1 METIRKKRLYTDYE
15 PLSMAVSLEVS
26 TPHSSVGQVYDPI
39 ENSFAPD
46 REITPLVITPIVRAN
61 TLEDSWSQIFA
72 NPLLAEMKWFV
83 NGAEISTLQDW
94 NQKYSINQEGLK
106 KGAITI
112 EYNIAV
118 EKHIELHFE
127 AVVPD
132 ERTGTN
138 VPIISA
144 PINLTTVD
152 KAGDTWGVSIDVEPD
167 IIYNPFLDKLLMYDY
182 KVANG
187 ISAGSRAD
195 AIDSNAYEK
204 TINLLVTRGGVKV
217 TAGYTAHFYKLNGQ
231 TMTEITNDIEVIA
244 KTNSSIKLDLRFIE
258 KEDYM
263 IIVKSEDKEV
273 ARTQFSATRS
283 YPKYGVE
290 ILSGVS
296 IRPNQYV
303 HRNKV
308 AVKHNSQI
316 VEIPEPLIRM
326 IWFTDTD
333 NLIGKQWQEGNRCFI
348 DILKTGIGK
357 TYLDSWMDLYIKTAH
372 KKAFHQYE
380 DFTDTNGNIYIG
392 N

>member
-15 PLSMAVSLEVS
+15 PLSIAVSLEVT

-46 REITPLVITPIVRAN
+46 REITPLVITPVVIAN

-83 NGAEISTLQDW
+83 NGVDIATLPSW
-94 NQKYSINQEGLK
+94 SEKYLINQEGLER
-106 KGAITI
+106 GAITVSR
-112 EYNIAV
+112 NVAV
-118 EKHIELHFE
+118 EERIELHFE
-127 AVVPD
+127 AIVPD
-132 ERTGTN
+132 ERTGVN
-138 VPIISA
+138 ILIVSDV
-144 PINLTTVD
+144 INLTTVD
-152 KAGDTWGVSIDVEPD
+152 KAGDTWGISIDAEPD
-167 IIYNPFLDKLLMYDY
+167 IIYNPFLDRLLMYDY
-182 KVANG
+182 KIANG

-195 AIDSNAYEK
+195 AVDSNAYEK
-204 TINLLVTRGGVKV
+204 NINLLVTRGGVKV
-217 TAGYTAHFYKLNGQ
+217 TDDYTAHFYKLNGQ
-231 TMTEITNDIEVIA
+231 TMTEITNDIEVTA
-244 KTNSSIKLDLRFIE
+244 KSNSSIKLDLRFIE

-273 ARTQFSATRS
+273 ARTQFSVTRA

-296 IRPNQYV
+296 IRPNQDV
-303 HRNKV
+303 HSNKV
-308 AVKHNSQI
+308 AVKHNSQM

-326 IWFTDTD
+326 IWFTDTEHLKD
-333 NLIGKQWQEGNRCFI
+333 KQWHEGGRCFI

-357 TYLDSWMDLYIKTAH
+357 NYLDSWMDVYVKSEH
-372 KKAFHQYE
+372 KKAFYQYE

>member
-1 METIRKKRLYTDYE
+1 METVRKKRIYTDYE
-15 PLSMAVSLEVS
+15 PLSIAVSLEVS

-94 NQKYSINQEGLK
+94 NKKYSINQEGLER
-106 KGAITI
+106 GAMTI
-112 EYNIAV
+112 EYNVAV
-118 EKHIELHFE
+118 EERIELHFE
-127 AVVPD
+127 AVIPD
-132 ERTGTN
+132 ERTGIN
-138 VPIISA
+138 VPIVSDTL
-144 PINLTTVD
+144 NLTTVD

-167 IIYNPFLDKLLMYDY
+167 IIYNPFLDRLLMYDY

-204 TINLLVTRGGVKV
+204 NINLLVTRGGVKV
-217 TAGYTAHFYKLNGQ
+217 TDDYKAHFYKLNGQ
-231 TMTEITNDIEVIA
+231 TVTEISNDIEVTA
-244 KTNSSIKLDLRFIE
+244 KSNLSIKLDLRFIE

-273 ARTQFSATRS
+273 ARTQFSATRF

-303 HRNKV
+303 HSNKV
-308 AVKHNSQI
+308 AVKHNSQM

-326 IWFTDTD
+326 IWFTDTEHLKD
-333 NLIGKQWQEGNRCFI
+333 KQWHEGGRCFI

-357 TYLDSWMDLYIKTAH
+357 NYLDSWMDVYVKSEH
-372 KKAFHQYE
+372 KKAFYQYE

>member
-1 METIRKKRLYTDYE
+1 METVRKKRLYTDYE
-15 PLSMAVSLEVS
+15 PLSIAVSLEVT
-26 TPHSSVGQVYDPI
+26 TPHSSVGQVYDPVD
-39 ENSFAPD
+39 NSFAPD
-46 REITPLVITPIVRAN
+46 REITPLVITPVVIAN

-83 NGAEISTLQDW
+83 NGVDITTLPSW
-94 NQKYSINQEGLK
+94 SEKYLINQGGLER
-106 KGAITI
+106 GAITVSR
-112 EYNIAV
+112 NVAV

-132 ERTGTN
+132 ERTGVN
-138 VPIISA
+138 IPIVSDV
-144 PINLTTVD
+144 INLTTVD
-152 KAGDTWGVSIDVEPD
+152 KAGDTWGISIDAEPD
-167 IIYNPFLDKLLMYDY
+167 IIYNPFLDRLLMYDY

-231 TMTEITNDIEVIA
+231 TMTEITNDIEVTA
-244 KTNSSIKLDLRFIE
+244 KSNSSIKLDLRFIE
-258 KEDYM
+258 KEDYL
-263 IIVKSEDKEV
+263 IIIKSEDVEV
-273 ARTQFSATRS
+273 ARTQFSVTRA

-296 IRPNQYV
+296 IRPSQYV

-333 NLIGKQWQEGNRCFI
+333 NLIGKQWQEGIKCFI

-357 TYLDSWMDLYIKTAH
+357 TYLDSWMDLYIKTEH